1 MKNYSVYLCDG
12 TFIDIEAEGWYIEDD
27 MIFFTEVPED
37 ESFIIR
43 AAFTVQN
50 IAGFCEVN
58 E

>member
-1 MKNYSVYLCDG
+1 MKKYSVYLCDG

-27 MIFFTEVPED
+27 MIFFIEVPGD
-37 ESFIIR
+37 ESSIIR